1 MANDLG
7 LGLGI
12 LAGGALRVL
21 GARAQAKKAER
32 LREEER
38 NDKLAEIASSRLY
51 EMAKEG
57 NPRAAALLDVQS
69 GYATDPNQKGFGALM
84 QKPNLAYYDSSNR
97 LSPTDVRLGT
107 LKTPVED
114 FKNFES
120 RVAPQ
125 APERSSSAFV
135 GPFQVGAEM
144 VRRKTEEAQAAKRD
158 YQAEIERRSIDDAYK
173 GVDELALKGGLP
185 VEEYKKVLAGKQEWL
200 KTGDKSK
207 IYMPEQL
214 TRVESAL
221 DLKKM
226 DRADTLR
233 NQSLNNI
240 ARSFDVNTAELA
252 KLDQAA
258 EQIHDNWDK
267 QQKSLEELGTEPGR
281 IEILKEK
288 LLYKRLN
295 DIDKRRN
302 DVKKRQEGLLEREAE
317 LLGSAPGKMAG
328 KPTAEPP
335 PEVKLKERADDFQTT
350 VYNSYLSGLQQ
361 KFEDLAEKNRSNLE
375 GWYDKGLGAYDP
387 VENDDEELRNFVQG
401 TLGLESYDVRKPE
414 AIYQAMKAKALE
426 KMQADFAQA
435 YPELAPKQEQKPK
448 APENLRAPLLK
459 LLQLSKVQNPEN
471 YIDDFYE
478 LNPDLSLEEVNA
490 KIQELE
496 NAGR

>member
-84 QKPNLAYYDSSNR
+84 QKPNLSYYDSSNR
-97 LSPTDVRLGT
+97 LSPTDVRLGA

-114 FKNFES
+114 FKNFEQ
-120 RVAPQ
+120 RVAPN
-125 APERSSSAFV
+125 AVERSSSAFV
-135 GPFQVGAEM
+135 GPFQVGAELA
-144 VRRKTEEAQAAKRD
+144 RRKTEEAQAAKRD

-173 GVDELALKGGLP
+173 GVDELAMKGGIPLD
-185 VEEYKKVLAGKQEWL
+185 EYKKVLAGKQEWL
-200 KTGDKSK
+200 KSGNKEK
-207 IYMPEQL
+207 IYMPAAL
-214 TRVESAL
+214 SKVESAL
-221 DLKKM
+221 ELRKM
-226 DRADTLR
+226 DQTERLQNSA
-233 NQSLNNI
+233 LNNL
-240 ARSFDVNTAELA
+240 ARSYDFNST
-252 KLDQAA
+252 KLIDLQKARQDA
-258 EQIHDNWDK
+258 QNNWD
-267 QQKSLEELGTEPGR
+267 R
-281 IEILKEK
+281 IEKDLRDKSTDPGQIETLKER
-288 LLYKRLN
+288 LLYKKWDEL
-295 DIDKRRN
+295 DKQTKTLQ
-302 DVKKRQEGLLEREAE
+302 DRQTGLLEREAKI
-317 LLGSAPGKMAG
+317 LGNEPGKMAG
-328 KPTAEPP
+328 KPTEEPP
-335 PEVKLKERADDFQTT
+335 PEVKLKERADDFQTS
-350 VYNSYLSGLQQ
+350 VYNSYLSGLQKQ
-361 KFEDLAEKNRSNLE
+361 YEDLAKENQPNVEASTFGFKT
-375 GWYDKGLGAYDP
+375 YDP
-387 VENDDEELRNFVQG
+387 VADDTGDLRDFVQG

-435 YPELAPKQEQKPK
+435 YPELAPKQKPK

-471 YIDDFYE
+471 YVDDFYE
-478 LNPDLSLEEVNA
+478 LNPDLTLEEVNA

>member
-125 APERSSSAFV
+125 AQERSSSAFV

-144 VRRKTEEAQAAKRD
+144 ARRKAEEAQAAKRD

-173 GVDELALKGGLP
+173 GVDELALKGGITP
-185 VEEYKKVLAGKQEWL
+185 EEYKKVLQGRQEWL
-200 KTGDKSK
+200 KTGDKTK
-207 IYMPEQL
+207 IFMPEQL
-214 TRVESAL
+214 TKVESAL
-221 DLKKM
+221 DLKRM

-317 LLGSAPGKMAG
+317 LLGSDSGKMAG

-335 PEVKLKERADDFQTT
+335 PEVKLRERADDFQTT
-350 VYNSYLSGLQQ
+350 VYNSYLSELEQQFQELAKKNLPNLQ
-361 KFEDLAEKNRSNLE
+361 
-375 GWYDKGLGAYDP
+375 GPIDKAFYDP
-387 VENDDEELRNFVQG
+387 MTDDNEDLRNFVQG
-401 TLGLESYDVRKPE
+401 TVGLENYDVRQPE

>member
-1 MANDLG
+1 MAKGTGLAVLG
-7 LGLGI
+7 GAGLNF
-12 LAGGALRVL
+12 LAGYL
-21 GARAQAKKAER
+21 GTKRR
-32 LREEER
+32 DRELEQRR
-38 NDKLAEIASSRLY
+38 NAEIEDNLDKRLY
-51 EMAKEG
+51 EMAGEG
-57 NPRAAALLDVQS
+57 NTRAASYLDKKYGLALDDQQ
-69 GYATDPNQKGFGALM
+69 PGFGALARPYVSLGELDRSKM
-84 QKPNLAYYDSSNR
+84 PTDAR
-97 LSPTDVRLGT
+97 LSNLRQG
-107 LKTPVED
+107 ED
-114 FKNFES
+114 FRNFEQ

-173 GVDELALKGGLP
+173 GIDELAQQGRIP
-185 VEEYKKVLAGKQEWL
+185 IDEYKKVLAGKREWL
-200 KTGDKSK
+200 TSGDKTK

-214 TRVESAL
+214 SKVESAL
-221 DLKKM
+221 ELRKM
-226 DRADTLR
+226 DRADVIR
-233 NQSLNNI
+233 NQALNNL
-240 ARSFDVNTAELA
+240 AKSFDFNTSELR
-252 KLDQAA
+252 KLENETSAA
-258 EQIHDNWDK
+258 YADWDK
-267 QQKSLEELGTEPGR
+267 IQKGLEETGTDPGR
-281 IEILKEK
+281 IEIFKEK
-288 LLYKRLN
+288 RLYKRL
-295 DIDKRRN
+295 DEIDKRRK
-302 DVKKRQEGLLEREAE
+302 DAQKRQEGLLEREAE

-361 KFEDLAEKNRSNLE
+361 QFEDLAEKNRPNLE

-435 YPELAPKQEQKPK
+435 YPELAPKQEQKLK

-478 LNPDLSLEEVNA
+478 LNPDLTLEEVNA

>member
-1 MANDLG
+1 MANDIG
-7 LGLGI
+7 LGLGV

-21 GARAQAKKAER
+21 GARAQARKAER

-38 NDKLAEIASSRLY
+38 NAKLAETASSRLY

-57 NPRAAALLDVQS
+57 NTRAAALLDVQG
-69 GYATDPNQKGFGALM
+69 GYAFDPNQKGFGALA

-97 LSPTDVRLGT
+97 LAPTDVRLGA

-114 FKNFES
+114 FKNFEQ
-120 RVAPQ
+120 RVAPN
-125 APERSSSAFV
+125 AVERSSSAFV

-173 GVDELALKGGLP
+173 GIDELAQQGRIP
-185 VEEYKKVLAGKQEWL
+185 IDEYKKVLAGKREWL
-200 KTGDKSK
+200 TSGDKTK

-214 TRVESAL
+214 SKVESAL
-221 DLKKM
+221 ELRKM
-226 DRADTLR
+226 DRADVIR
-233 NQSLNNI
+233 NQALNNL
-240 ARSFDVNTAELA
+240 AKSFDFNTSELR
-252 KLDQAA
+252 KLENETSAA
-258 EQIHDNWDK
+258 YADWDK
-267 QQKSLEELGTEPGR
+267 IQKGLEETGTDPGR
-281 IEILKEK
+281 IEIFKEK
-288 LLYKRLN
+288 RLYKRL
-295 DIDKRRN
+295 DEIDKRRK
-302 DVKKRQEGLLEREAE
+302 DAQKRQEGLLEREAE

-335 PEVKLKERADDFQTT
+335 PEVKLKERADDFQAS
-350 VYNSYLSGLQQ
+350 VYNSYLSDLQQ
-361 KFEDLAEKNRSNLE
+361 QFQELAKKNLPNLQ
-375 GWYDKGLGAYDP
+375 GPIDKAFYDP
-387 VENDDEELRNFVQG
+387 MTDDNEDLRNFVQG
-401 TLGLESYDVRKPE
+401 TIGLENYDVRQPE
-414 AIYQAMKAKALE
+414 AIYQAMKEKALE
-426 KMQADFAQA
+426 KMQADFTQA

-471 YIDDFYE
+471 YIDNFYE
-478 LNPDLSLEEVNA
+478 LNPDLTLEEVNA

>member
-1 MANDLG
+1 MAKGTG
-7 LGLGI
+7 LAVL
-12 LAGGALRVL
+12 GGAGLNFL
-21 GARAQAKKAER
+21 GGYLGTKRR
-32 LREEER
+32 DRELEQRR
-38 NDKLAEIASSRLY
+38 NAEIEDNLDKRLY
-51 EMAKEG
+51 EMSREG
-57 NPRAAALLDVQS
+57 DTRAASYLDKKYGLALDDQQ
-69 GYATDPNQKGFGALM
+69 PGFGALARPYVSLGELDRSKM
-84 QKPNLAYYDSSNR
+84 
-97 LSPTDVRLGT
+97 LSPTDVRLSNLRQG
-107 LKTPVED
+107 ED
-114 FKNFES
+114 FRNFEQ

-173 GVDELALKGGLP
+173 GVDELAQQGRIP
-185 VEEYKKVLAGKQEWL
+185 IDEYKKVLAGKREWL
-200 KTGDKSK
+200 TSGDKTK

-214 TRVESAL
+214 SKVESAL
-221 DLKKM
+221 ELRKM
-226 DRADTLR
+226 DRADVIR
-233 NQSLNNI
+233 NQALNNL
-240 ARSFDVNTAELA
+240 AKSFDFNTSELR
-252 KLDQAA
+252 KLENETSAA
-258 EQIHDNWDK
+258 YADWDK
-267 QQKSLEELGTEPGR
+267 IQKGLEETGTDPGR
-281 IEILKEK
+281 IEIFKEK
-288 LLYKRLN
+288 RLYKRL
-295 DIDKRRN
+295 DEIDKRRK
-302 DVKKRQEGLLEREAE
+302 DAQKRQEGLLEREAE
-317 LLGSAPGKMAG
+317 LLGNAPGKMAG

-335 PEVKLKERADDFQTT
+335 PEVKLKERADDFQTS

-361 KFEDLAEKNRSNLE
+361 QFEDLAEKNRPKL
-375 GWYDKGLGAYDP
+375 KGGIFTSYTP
-387 VENDDEELRNFVQG
+387 VVDDEEDLRNFVQG
-401 TLGLESYDVRKPE
+401 TLGLESYDVRQPE

-478 LNPDLSLEEVNA
+478 LNPDLTLEEVNA